1 MTEIVEIK
9 AATEQ
14 ALGAMKE
21 LVAKQDAEIKAFG
34 EASKETAA
42 AIKKMDA
49 SFVQMAA
56 DHAGAMTRLSA
67 MEAKGNRPNF
77 GGDERKSLGQLFTE
91 SAEFKGYDGSGNS
104 QRFYQK
110 DISNA
115 VGSAADLRVPFV
127 NPTIY
132 ANPDRPMFVSDLL
145 RKIPVATDS
154 VRIMRENVFTNN
166 AAIQAGQLVAKGKSD
181 ITYTEL
187 ALTVETIAHYIIASR
202 QILDDVPRL
211 QAMID
216 SRLQYGVNLK
226 MDQQIL
232 YGAGGANNF
241 TGMLVDAAVQTV
253 GTYAAPVLPETAST
267 KKLDHFRK
275 ALTKLQQFNFY
286 NATGAMISP
295 EDWEALELAKGT
307 DGHYIWTNVNSG
319 GETRLWRVPVVVSNA
334 LTGNDFLVGD
344 FTQAASLY
352 TREGFSVRISES
364 HANLFVENGI
374 AILGEERAA
383 FGIELPKGICKGK
396 FAQT

>member
-1 MTEIVEIK
+1 MTDLVEIK
-9 AATEQ
+9 AATEG
-14 ALGAMKE
+14 ALAEMQK
-21 LVAKQDAEIKAFG
+21 LVSKQDAEVKQYG
-34 EASKETAA
+34 SASAQTAA
-42 AIKKMDA
+42 SIEKLDKSFIQMQQDLQGRLDA
-49 SFVQMAA
+49 
-56 DHAGAMTRLSA
+56 L
-67 MEAKGNRPNF
+67 EAKGNRPGF
-77 GGDERKSLGQLFTE
+77 AGEAKTLGQQFTE

-110 DISNA
+110 DISNG

-166 AAIQAGQLVAKGKSD
+166 AAIQEGQLVAKGKSD

-253 GTYAAPVLPETAST
+253 GTYAAPVAPETAST
-267 KKLDHFRK
+267 KSSITS
-275 ALTKLQQFNFY
+275 A
-286 NATGAMISP
+286 
-295 EDWEALELAKGT
+295 
-307 DGHYIWTNVNSG
+307 
-319 GETRLWRVPVVVSNA
+319 RL
-334 LTGNDFLVGD
+334 
-344 FTQAASLY
+344 
-352 TREGFSVRISES
+352 
-364 HANLFVENGI
+364 
-374 AILGEERAA
+374 
-383 FGIELPKGICKGK
+383 
-396 FAQT
+396 